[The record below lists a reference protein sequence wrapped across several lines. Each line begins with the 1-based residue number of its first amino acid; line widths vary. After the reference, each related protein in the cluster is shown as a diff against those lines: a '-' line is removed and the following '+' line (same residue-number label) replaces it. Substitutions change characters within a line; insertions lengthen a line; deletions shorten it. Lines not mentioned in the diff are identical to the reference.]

1 VLHESLWRA
10 WSVQKRAVPIIP
22 ALYFSPDGLALGA
35 GTILLPAMGPRRLAN
50 LQREEARLLALLSAT
65 YGKAISPSVLGNI
78 ERAAKSWRDGD
89 DTAAVIHLAHA
100 GLPRPDDPDEAA
112 RRLFVT
118 DAFIKAG
125 TSPIGILQALGLEA
139 SYVGTVAKLYNEFE
153 PRVPPGNGILSGRWT
168 KILSFLGDLTASQ
181 AEQLGLWATRL
192 LTPLAVGAGAV
203 EVFRL
208 IFVPSPNRIRVEG
221 DIAGLPGGHYSW
233 NRDEAQVHINY
244 RTAEANS
251 GPSPLNAKAT
261 SFLGHRDRSPAP
273 FFPTTMSRST
283 ATLSREGPQ
292 MTTSQS
298 FALGRSLT
306 KERTTKA
313 LSTKPSCAR
322 SSIRS
327 CRRR

>member
-1 VLHESLWRA
+1 M
-10 WSVQKRAVPIIP
+10 
-22 ALYFSPDGLALGA
+22 
-35 GTILLPAMGPRRLAN
+35 LPAVGPRRLAN

-168 KILSFLGDLTASQ
+168 TILSFLGNLTASQ

-233 NRDEAQVHINY
+233 NRDEAQVHISY
-244 RTAEANS
+244 KTADGEQRTFTAQR
-251 GPSPLNAKAT
+251 KAT
-261 SFLGHRDRSPAP
+261 SFLGHRDRSSAP